1 MNEKIS
7 ASEKKIKVA
16 FHTLGC
22 RLNIFETDGLASNLE
37 KLGAVTVTEKD
48 APDVF
53 IINTCTVTNKADSR
67 NRNVIR
73 SAIKKYP
80 GAKIWVTGCYAET
93 DRQVIENIP
102 GVTGVAGNS
111 EKSAL
116 PYMILNDVGL
126 TFDKPE
132 GLNRFSYSDVLPKNH
147 TRAYLKIQDGCSRVC
162 SYCKIPQAR
171 GKGESRDW
179 NDVLNQV
186 RFLQD
191 QGIAEIVLTGVNLG
205 WFKDSEGKKSFNRLL
220 SEILD
225 ILDYSRLRISSI
237 EPSDVNTELAEL
249 ISHPRFCKFLHVPL
263 QSGSSSVLRKMKRSY
278 TAETFRKRIES
289 VKKIHPDI
297 FIGTDV
303 IAGFPTESENDFS
316 DTKKMIQDLEIARV
330 HAFPYS
336 PRKGTGAEE
345 FGDVHSK
352 EIKKS
357 RVAELINLSSENL
370 LKYGSKFIGKK
381 LESVLENDGSFLTD
395 NFLKIK
401 LKEYS
406 AHLKTGQFADICIT
420 QVSRDKEIL
429 FFGTL

>member
-1 MNEKIS
+1 MTEKIS

-48 APDVF
+48 SPDVF

-67 NRNVIR
+67 NRNIIR

-93 DRQVIENIP
+93 DRQVIKNIP
-102 GVTGVAGNS
+102 GVSGVAGNS

-116 PYMILNDVGL
+116 PYMILSDVGL
-126 TFDKPE
+126 AVEKPE

-171 GKGESRDW
+171 GKGESREW
-179 NDVLNQV
+179 NDVLDQV

-205 WFKDSEGKKSFNRLL
+205 WFKNSEGKKSFNRLL
-220 SEILD
+220 SEILS

-263 QSGSSSVLRKMKRSY
+263 QSGSSSVLKKMKRSY
-278 TAETFRKRIES
+278 TAETFRKRIEA
-289 VKKIHPDI
+289 VKKIHPEI

-303 IAGFPTESENDFS
+303 IAGFPTESEYDFS
-316 DTKKMIQDLEIARV
+316 ETKKMILDLEIARV

-336 PRKGTGAEE
+336 PRRGTSAEE
-345 FGDVHSK
+345 FGDIHSK
-352 EIKKS
+352 EIKKN
-357 RVAELINLSSENL
+357 RVAELIKISSDNL
-370 LKYGSKFIGKK
+370 LKYGNKFLGKK
-381 LESVLENDGSFLTD
+381 LEAVLENDGTFLTD
-395 NFLKIK
+395 NFLKVR
-401 LKEYS
+401 LSEYPS
-406 AHLKTGQFADICIT
+406 HFKTGQFADVQIT
-420 QVSRDKEIL
+420 DIAQEKEISFL
-429 FFGTL
+429 GSL

>member
-1 MNEKIS
+1 MNTVPL
-7 ASEKKIKVA
+7 SETFV
-16 FHTLGC
+16 
-22 RLNIFETDGLASNLE
+22 
-37 KLGAVTVTEKD
+37 
-48 APDVF
+48 
-53 IINTCTVTNKADSR
+53 SR
-67 NRNVIR
+67 
-73 SAIKKYP
+73 
-80 GAKIWVTGCYAET
+80 
-93 DRQVIENIP
+93 
-102 GVTGVAGNS
+102 
-111 EKSAL
+111 
-116 PYMILNDVGL
+116 
-126 TFDKPE
+126 
-132 GLNRFSYSDVLPKNH
+132 
-147 TRAYLKIQDGCSRVC
+147 
-162 SYCKIPQAR
+162 
-171 GKGESRDW
+171 
-179 NDVLNQV
+179 
-186 RFLQD
+186 
-191 QGIAEIVLTGVNLG
+191 
-205 WFKDSEGKKSFNRLL
+205 DSEGKKSFNRLL